1 MENVKRFFKIE
12 TAYKFDWNDLRAFVM
27 MVNVALIMVF
37 GLSVSWFGLAIAVFG
52 LIRDFTTD
60 RRISGIMM
68 HLSSMVLNLYFI
80 SLFYKR

>member
-1 MENVKRFFKIE
+1 MENIKKFFHVE

-80 SLFYKR
+80 SLLYKR